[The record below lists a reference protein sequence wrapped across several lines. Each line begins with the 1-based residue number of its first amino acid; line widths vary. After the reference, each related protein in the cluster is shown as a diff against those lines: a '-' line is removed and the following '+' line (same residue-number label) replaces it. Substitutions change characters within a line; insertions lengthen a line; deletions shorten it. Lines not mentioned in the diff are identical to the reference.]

1 MLKKWSH
8 NNLEEVKREE
18 DIQLKNIYMSAEK
31 RQQIIDELRLIK
43 KDNNAI

>member
-18 DIQLKNIYMSAEK
+18 DMQGKNIYMSAEK